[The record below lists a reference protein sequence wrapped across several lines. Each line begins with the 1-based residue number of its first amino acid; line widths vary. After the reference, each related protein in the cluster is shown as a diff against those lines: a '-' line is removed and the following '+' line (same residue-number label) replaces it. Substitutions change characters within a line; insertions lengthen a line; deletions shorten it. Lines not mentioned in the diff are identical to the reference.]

1 MQIDLSGKNAIVTA
15 STGGI
20 GFAIAT
26 GLARAGASVVING
39 RSQASVDHALSQL
52 HQAAPQAT
60 VTGVAADLSNA
71 AGVRLLTG
79 AVSSV
84 DILVNN
90 AGIYGPKPFFDVD
103 DDEWERYFQTN
114 VMSGVRLA
122 RFYLQGMLDRGWGR
136 MVFVSSESA
145 LNIPPEMIHY
155 GVTKT
160 AQLAVAGGLAKLA
173 AGTGVTVNSVLPGP
187 TLSEGVRDMLQDS
200 AREAGV
206 SIEQA
211 GTDFVRTH
219 RSSSIIQR
227 LATPEEIANLV
238 IYTCSLQASA
248 TTGAALRVD
257 GGVINSIV

>member
-1 MQIDLSGKNAIVTA
+1 MHIDLTGKKAIVTA

-39 RSQASVDHALSQL
+39 RSQATVEQAREQLRQAL
-52 HQAAPQAT
+52 PQADIQ
-60 VTGVAADLSNA
+60 GVAADLSDA
-71 AGVRLLTG
+71 TGVALLTD
-79 AVSSV
+79 AVPTA

-90 AGIYGPKPFFDVD
+90 AGIYGPKPFFAID
-103 DDEWERYFQTN
+103 DEEWERYFQTN
-114 VMSGVRLA
+114 VMSGVRLS
-122 RFYLQGMLDRGWGR
+122 RFYLQDMLERDWGR
-136 MVFVSSESA
+136 IVFVSSESA

-173 AGTGVTVNSVLPGP
+173 AGTQVTVNSVLPGP
-187 TLSEGVRDMLQDS
+187 TLSEGVREMLKDS
-200 AREAGV
+200 AREAGI

-211 GTDFVRTH
+211 GADFVRTH

-227 LATPEEIANLV
+227 LATPEEVANLV
-238 IYTCSLQASA
+238 VYTCSKQASA

-257 GGVINSIV
+257 GGVVNSIV